1 MLAAAAHESSAG
13 YDIVLV
19 AHVLSA
25 VVAAVAV
32 GTAAGSALALRA
44 ALRADRPIGSSL
56 ERYYRP
62 GINWAGRTLM
72 LVPVL
77 GVALVFMSGGQWTM
91 ADPWVSAGLALWLAA
106 AIVAESLL
114 WPAERR
120 LQADVAAGVD
130 PGSPNRSVELHVLLC
145 IRTAAMGIGILVA
158 LVAATVLMVAKPGG

>member
-1 MLAAAAHESSAG
+1 MELAYTDEQEAMRAKLRQYYADLLDPAT
-13 YDIVLV
+13 V
-19 AHVLSA
+19 A
-25 VVAAVAV
+25 
-32 GTAAGSALALRA
+32 
-44 ALRADRPIGSSL
+44 
-56 ERYYRP
+56 E
-62 GINWAGRTLM
+62 
-72 LVPVL
+72 
-77 GVALVFMSGGQWTM
+77 
-91 ADPWVSAGLALWLAA
+91 LAA